1 MLNEQRERIKELEK
15 NGTPADLPEVR
26 EIRDLATGV
35 RDGISDMMPTA
46 GGGYAIQTHML
57 SSGLTDIINSCDSL
71 IKVWE
76 AE

>member
-26 EIRDLATGV
+26 EIRAMAMGV
-35 RDGISDMMPTA
+35 RDGISDMMPSA

-57 SSGLTDIINSCDSL
+57 SRGITDIIDSCDIL

-76 AE
+76 AK